1 MKNSSICWGSILI
14 SCFLLCGCTSSKSD
28 TTTCSINGQ
37 GLQDEQIITSVDG
50 NVTVLEER
58 LEIDLLDLGAS
69 KENIETID
77 EEDLRALFESQIPQ
91 LADTIEGVQVDYQ
104 LEDEKA
110 ILRAISELK
119 QIPKPCRIWGSLMR
133 ILRIYVWMDRSKPW
147 KNKDILVNKLIF

>member
-110 ILRAISELK
+110 IFN
-119 QIPKPCRIWGSLMR
+119 MR
-133 ILRIYVWMDRSKPW
+133 IDFDKADTKTLSDMGIIDADTSNIRLDGSIEALEKQGYTCK
-147 KNKDILVNKLIF
+147 

>member
-69 KENIETID
+69 KEDIEKID
-77 EEDLRALFESQIPQ
+77 EEDLRALFESQMPQ

-110 ILRAISELK
+110 IFN
-119 QIPKPCRIWGSLMR
+119 MR
-133 ILRIYVWMDRSKPW
+133 IDFDKADTKTLSDMGIIDADTSNIRLDGSIEALEKQGYTCK
-147 KNKDILVNKLIF
+147 

>member
-69 KENIETID
+69 KEDIETID

-110 ILRAISELK
+110 IFN
-119 QIPKPCRIWGSLMR
+119 MR
-133 ILRIYVWMDRSKPW
+133 IDFDKADTKTLSDMGIIDADTSNIRLDGSIEALEKQGYTCK
-147 KNKDILVNKLIF
+147 

>member
-58 LEIDLLDLGAS
+58 LEINLLDLGAS
-69 KENIETID
+69 KEDIETID

-110 ILRAISELK
+110 IFN
-119 QIPKPCRIWGSLMR
+119 MR
-133 ILRIYVWMDRSKPW
+133 IDFDKADTKTLSDMGIIDADTSNIRLDGSIEALEKQGYTCK
-147 KNKDILVNKLIF
+147 

>member
-69 KENIETID
+69 KEDIETID
-77 EEDLRALFESQIPQ
+77 EEDLRALFESQMPQ

-110 ILRAISELK
+110 IFN
-119 QIPKPCRIWGSLMR
+119 MR
-133 ILRIYVWMDRSKPW
+133 IDFDKADTKTLSDMGIIDADTSNIRLDGSIEALEKQGYTCK
-147 KNKDILVNKLIF
+147 

>member
-110 ILRAISELK
+110 IFN
-119 QIPKPCRIWGSLMR
+119 MR
-133 ILRIYVWMDRSKPW
+133 IDFDKADTKTLSDMGIIDADTSNIRLDGSIEALEKQGYSCK
-147 KNKDILVNKLIF
+147 